1 MADILIRMEMP
12 NNVFDCP
19 LNSFG
24 ICNLAQDETHCD
36 CIGDSRPEWCP
47 IAPLPEGH
55 GKLGDLDEI
64 VKRLNEM
71 EADFD
76 KKGFHQGACWV
87 HVIAELLRKAPTI
100 VPAEGGT
107 DDARMDFRQ
116 GEDAAPET
124 AEGRR

>member
-36 CIGDSRPEWCP
+36 CIVDSHPEWCP
-47 IAPLPEGH
+47 LIPLQEGH
-55 GKLGDLDEI
+55 GRLIDADALIDALETQDYSCAPDTLEDWTPQDMTVAEI
-64 VKRLNEM
+64 
-71 EADFD
+71 ADIT
-76 KKGFHQGACWV
+76 H
-87 HVIAELLRKAPTI
+87 APTI

-107 DDARMDFRQ
+107 DD
-116 GEDAAPET
+116 GN
-124 AEGRR
+124 